1 MVWGCTFQ
9 QAVPELYSFSCNKDS
24 YLVDVM
30 SFPNQRLHWNL
41 QFYREHQDW
50 EMKQFDIFWNLIHS
64 MTFTG
69 EGHDKLCW
77 RSTKSK
83 DFKVSEYYLSLFSTP
98 DTLFPWKPVWHSKIP
113 PRVAFFSWIAVICVK
128 EVGNW

>member
-1 MVWGCTFQ
+1 M
-9 QAVPELYSFSCNKDS
+9 SCLFLFRD
-24 YLVDVM
+24 
-30 SFPNQRLHWNL
+30 FT
-41 QFYREHQDW
+41 QDW